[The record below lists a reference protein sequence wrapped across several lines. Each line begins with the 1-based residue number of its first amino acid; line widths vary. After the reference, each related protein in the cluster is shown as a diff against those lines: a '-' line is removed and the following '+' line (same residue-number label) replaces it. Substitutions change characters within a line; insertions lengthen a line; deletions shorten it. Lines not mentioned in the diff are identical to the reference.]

1 MLLLFLGG
9 GQSGEYIKYWLL
21 RFDDYWLF
29 CLFNKKEKKKKRKS
43 QWSSNQ
49 FSFKKKN
56 NRKIKEKRNK
66 KTPRSIVAV
75 PLKDFQRT

>member
-29 CLFNKKEKKKKRKS
+29 CLFNKKEKKKVNGRRI
-43 QWSSNQ
+43 N
-49 FSFKKKN
+49 FPLKKKN